1 MTNKEN
7 LKKQIIYRSTHRGSK
22 EMDLLLGNFVKNNID
37 ALNDIELKYLEEFLL
52 IEDEILYDWYFNKKE
67 NDKISNNKISKK
79 FRNFKPV

>member
-37 ALNDIELKYLEEFLL
+37 TLNDIELKYLEEFLL

-79 FRNFKPV
+79 FINFKPV